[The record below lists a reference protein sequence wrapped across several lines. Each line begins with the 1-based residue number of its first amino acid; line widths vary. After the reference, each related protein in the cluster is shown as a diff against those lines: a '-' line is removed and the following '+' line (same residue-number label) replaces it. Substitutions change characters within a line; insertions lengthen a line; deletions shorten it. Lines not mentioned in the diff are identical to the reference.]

1 MKRVDLII
9 IQVCLK
15 MIQNPWILLFA
26 ETMQTQIMKSIV
38 SPASNLCA
46 WSVLTHMPKNTPS
59 SSWSKLCLKIMCF
72 YILGMRLMKS
82 WISTGILLIR
92 SMVQETK
99 RSITLIA
106 SRFWWHVQRVTLKK
120 SKPLS
125 GRDAN
130 KSGSSSIRR
139 RRSLFKG
146 CTCRSSAC
154 LTSWWWIR

>member
-1 MKRVDLII
+1 MDPII

-15 MIQNPWILLFA
+15 MIQNPWILSFA
-26 ETMQTQIMKSIV
+26 ETMQTPIMKSIV
-38 SPASNLCA
+38 SPVSNLCA

-59 SSWSKLCLKIMCF
+59 SSWSKLNLKIMCF

-82 WISTGILLIR
+82 WISTGIPLTR
-92 SMVQETK
+92 SMVLETK

-106 SRFWWHVQRVTLKK
+106 SRFWWREQRVTHRKL
-120 SKPLS
+120 KPLS
-125 GRDAN
+125 DRDAN
-130 KSGSSSIRR
+130 KSDNSSIRR

-154 LTSWWWIR
+154 LIS